1 MSQTDPTREPRNWQP
16 TKRFAQYDTGADEG
30 HLTTLSKSVGVVI
43 APTPPGTHSAE
54 QVKKQKASAA
64 ARGNTSLPGPLP
76 PRKRRAHDDDDD
88 EADDDAGRELDDLED
103 KEEQK
108 EWLYLAIEK
117 FGDSYDYRADPD
129 FEDEQALLAVYQD
142 LPIGSR
148 AIHNAIPPDP
158 RIHKGMTKVLEPSTS
173 KRSSAPKLV
182 HTDSSTIGLD
192 STWVKAHGNQHRE
205 FGFLPAPKLARTD
218 KTTISLDGTRISP
231 PRAQALNK
239 PSHRQS
245 SARPANS
252 HTLVSQPGS
261 KSAHPAPATKP
272 GAPQKPLLKRPIV
285 SCARVDTL
293 RQETRVCD
301 AGATAPAGAS
311 GATHDCADV
320 PMRALSDEE
329 EEMEPPLPNA
339 GQQDEDG
346 GNNNDH
352 PGKMVAITKRQATQ
366 LQSFGEA
373 TKLVE
378 NMMEQLRIKM
388 LVNCPYPERTP
399 SARDPSRQKLDVW
412 VTDFWANANAEL
424 REDEPQLP
432 LRDTY
437 ISYVRHQLAPTRH
450 ALKKVCNNLVGPH
463 FELRRSDA
471 DRVQHSKDLL
481 NKEKWL
487 SSTNGNDS
495 NRFHHRII
503 RDAIREGI
511 FSGPQSPGAKNFER
525 FIPLVPLP
533 TIAYVCALIRHH
545 IKSFQFDDS
554 KAGHLVASEN
564 ADDFRMYMKM
574 LKEMQKNNEGSLK
587 NACAKITEDYLRAR
601 ANPAP
606 APVINMNFGP
616 DQP

>member
-1 MSQTDPTREPRNWQP
+1 MSRTDPTRKPRNRQP
-16 TKRFAQYDTGADEG
+16 TKHFAQYDTSADEG

-43 APTPPGTHSAE
+43 ASTPPGTHSAE

-76 PRKRRAHDDDDD
+76 PRKRWAHDDDDN
-88 EADDDAGRELDDLED
+88 EANADAGRELDNIED
-103 KEEQK
+103 EEERK

-129 FEDEQALLAVYQD
+129 FKDEHALLEVYQD
-142 LPIGSR
+142 LWIGSR
-148 AIHNAIPPDP
+148 ANHNAIPPDP

-182 HTDSSTIGLD
+182 RTDSSTIGLD
-192 STWVKAHGNQHRE
+192 STLVKAHGNQHRE

-252 HTLVSQPGS
+252 HTLVNQPGS

-272 GAPQKPLLKRPIV
+272 GVLQKPLLKRPIV
-285 SCARVDTL
+285 SRAQVDAL
-293 RQETRVCD
+293 RQEARVCD
-301 AGATAPAGAS
+301 AGAAAPAGAS
-311 GATHDCADV
+311 GATHYRADV
-320 PMRALSDEE
+320 PMHALSDEE

-339 GQQDEDG
+339 GQQDEESG
-346 GNNNDH
+346 YNNDY

-373 TKLVE
+373 TKLVK
-378 NMMEQLRIKM
+378 NMMEQLRIEM

-412 VTDFWANANAEL
+412 VIDLWANANAKL

-432 LRDTY
+432 LQDTY
-437 ISYVRHQLAPTRH
+437 VSYVQHQLAPTRH
-450 ALKKVCNNLVGPH
+450 ALKKVCNNLDGPY
-463 FELRRSDA
+463 FKLRHSDV

-481 NKEKWL
+481 NEEKWL
-487 SSTNGNDS
+487 SS
-495 NRFHHRII
+495 
-503 RDAIREGI
+503 
-511 FSGPQSPGAKNFER
+511 
-525 FIPLVPLP
+525 
-533 TIAYVCALIRHH
+533 
-545 IKSFQFDDS
+545 FDDS
-554 KAGHLVASEN
+554 KAGHLVASKN
-564 ADDFRMYMKM
+564 ADNFRMYMKM

-587 NACAKITEDYLRAR
+587 NACAQITEDYIKAR

-616 DQP
+616 DQPVDEDRMNSIKALLGDAVGDVEEWGRVKSQKGNSRAAGPSRARRDD